1 MVMQR
6 RKVLRYAGAGLL
18 SAWGAGL
25 LADRGQAQTGGI
37 SVQSLGH
44 TCFLISGGGQ
54 RVLVNPFKSI
64 GCTAGLPAPKVAADL
79 VMISS
84 QLLDEGFVEIV
95 PGNPRLL
102 YEPGAYQ
109 VSNIKIQ
116 GVNTDHDRVGG
127 KRFGNNVAWRW
138 IQGGITILHLGGIA
152 SPISLEQKILMG
164 TPDVAFVPVGGSA
177 KAYTPEEA
185 KEAIKVL
192 NPKIVIPM
200 HYKTSAAKGE
210 CDLTGLDPFLSLM
223 TGTPV
228 RRMGRSTAIGR
239 ADLPKDGMVIQVM
252 A

>member
-1 MVMQR
+1 MQR
-6 RKVLRYAGAGLL
+6 RKILRYAGAGLL
-18 SAWGAGL
+18 SAWGTGW
-25 LADRGQAQTGGI
+25 LAERGQAQPGGI
-37 SVQSLGH
+37 AVQALGH

-84 QLLDEGFVEIV
+84 QLLDEGFVEIL

-109 VSNIKIQ
+109 VGNMKIQ

-127 KRFGNNVAWRW
+127 KRFGKNVAWRW
-138 IQGGITILHLGGIA
+138 IQGGLEILHLGGLA
-152 SPISLEQKILMG
+152 APITLEQKILMG
-164 TPDVAFVPVGGSA
+164 TPDVVFVPVGGGA

-185 KEAIKVL
+185 KDALKVL

-200 HYKTSAAKGE
+200 HYKTKAAQGQ
-210 CDLTGLDPFLSLM
+210 CDLVGLDPFLNLM

-228 RRMGRSTAIGR
+228 RRMGRSTAISR
-239 ADLPKDGMVIQVM
+239 NDLPKEGMVIQVVG
-252 A
+252 